1 MIDSHCHLDHE
12 PLRSD
17 LINVLK
23 RSKENWIAQEYLNE
37 SYKEYT
43 CGVIKLKSF
52 CDVVILLC
60 IKTKTV

>member
-23 RSKENWIAQEYLNE
+23 RSKEFNIDLIPDW
-37 SYKEYT
+37 YKALSKDKDE
-43 CGVIKLKSF
+43 LE
-52 CDVVILLC
+52 
-60 IKTKTV
+60 